1 MLAKN
6 INNDNKIKIPIFSKT
21 TDMQVKEEISHIVD
35 TLPEDFL
42 NELLQYLKKLEKASK
57 DKATLSLHLNTILI
71 EDNDVLAKLAQ

>member
-1 MLAKN
+1 LLAKN
-6 INNDNKIKIPIFSKT
+6 INNDNKIKIPIIAKT

-42 NELLQYLKKLEKASK
+42 NELLQYLKKLENASK

-71 EDNDVLAKLAQ
+71 EDNDVLSKLAQ